1 MSLRSF
7 LLRRIMYTVVLIFVV
22 IMVNWFIFEGIPG
35 QNGAQQLLSSSPRL
49 AANSDVAARLCA
61 QWNCHASRTD
71 QFIAYIHSMLTFQFG
86 VSFENGEPISHLIV
100 QSGRLQNTLV
110 LLGSSTLISILIGV
124 ALGIAAAHKRGS
136 LLDSLAVSG
145 SLTTFALPTFWIGL
159 VLILFL
165 AKDFPL
171 FPGGSV
177 SPLEWTL
184 GPSHVPNILAQ
195 IPIRLQY
202 LFLPALTLT
211 LFTYGGF
218 VLLTRATMM
227 DALSEDYI
235 LTARAKGLSQ
245 RRILFGHAFK
255 NASLPVI
262 TSSALAFGSILSGA
276 IITETVFNWSGLG
289 LWLYQAVITKNYPV
303 MQAMF
308 YLISL
313 TVIAANFIADV
324 LYGVVD
330 PRIRYE

>member
-1 MSLRSF
+1 
-7 LLRRIMYTVVLIFVV
+7 VVLVFVV
-22 IMVNWFIFEGIPG
+22 ILVNWFVFEGIPG
-35 QNGAQQLLSSSPRL
+35 QSGAQQLLSTSPRL
-49 AANSDVAARLCA
+49 SANNDLRERLCA

-71 QFIAYIHSMLTFQFG
+71 QFIAYVRSMLTFQFG
-86 VSFENGEPISHLIV
+86 VSYDNGEPISQLIV
-100 QSGRLQNTLV
+100 QSGRLQNTLL
-110 LLGSSTLISILIGV
+110 LLGSSTIISIMIGV
-124 ALGIAAAHKRGS
+124 VLGIAAAHKRGS
-136 LLDSLAVSG
+136 FLDSFAVSG

-171 FPGGSV
+171 FPGGSIG
-177 SPLEWTL
+177 PLEWTL

-235 LTARAKGLSQ
+235 LTAKAKGLSQ

-262 TSSALAFGSILSGA
+262 TSSALAFGGILSGA
-276 IITETVFNWSGLG
+276 IITETVFNWAGLG
-289 LWLYQAVITKNYPV
+289 LWLYQAVVTKNYPV

-313 TVIAANFIADV
+313 TVIAANFISDI

>member
-1 MSLRSF
+1 
-7 LLRRIMYTVVLIFVV
+7 V
-22 IMVNWFIFEGIPG
+22 IIIVNWFVFEGIPG
-35 QNGAQQLLSSSPRL
+35 PNGAQQLLSSSPKL
-49 AANSDVAARLCA
+49 ASNPAARARLCA
-61 QWNCHASRTD
+61 QWNCNATRLD
-71 QFIAYIHSMLTFQFG
+71 QFVSYVHSMLTFQFG
-86 VSFENGEPISHLIV
+86 ISYQNGQPISQQIV
-100 QSGRLQNTLV
+100 QSGRLQNTL
-110 LLGSSTLISILIGV
+110 LLIGASTLISIIIGIV
-124 ALGIAAAHKRGS
+124 LGIAAASRRGS
-136 LLDSLAVSG
+136 VLDSAAVTG

-159 VLILFL
+159 VLILFFAIGL
-165 AKDFPL
+165 NWFPATSTV
-171 FPGGSV
+171 PGDWS
-177 SPLEWTL
+177 L

-195 IPIRLQY
+195 IPVRLQY

-235 LTARAKGLSQ
+235 LTAKAKGLSQ
-245 RRILFGHAFK
+245 RTILFRHAFK

-262 TSSALAFGSILSGA
+262 TASALAFGGILSGA
-276 IITETVFNWSGLG
+276 IITETVFNWAGLG
-289 LWLYQAVITKNYPV
+289 YWLYQAVISKDFPV

-313 TVIAANFIADV
+313 TVVAANFISDL

>member
-1 MSLRSF
+1 
-7 LLRRIMYTVVLIFVV
+7 
-22 IMVNWFIFEGIPG
+22 
-35 QNGAQQLLSSSPRL
+35 
-49 AANSDVAARLCA
+49 
-61 QWNCHASRTD
+61 
-71 QFIAYIHSMLTFQFG
+71 MLTFQFG
-86 VSFENGEPISHLIV
+86 VSYDNGQPISQLIV
-100 QSGRLQNTLV
+100 QSGRLQNTLL
-110 LLGSSTLISILIGV
+110 LLGSSTIMSIIIGIV
-124 ALGIAAAHKRGS
+124 LGIAAAHRRGS
-136 LLDSLAVSG
+136 FLDSFSVSA

-165 AKDFPL
+165 AKDL
-171 FPGGSV
+171 NWFPGGAV
-177 SPLEWTL
+177 SPLDWTL

-195 IPIRLQY
+195 IPVRLQY

-227 DALSEDYI
+227 DSLSEDYI
-235 LTARAKGLSQ
+235 LTAKAKGLSQ

-262 TSSALAFGSILSGA
+262 TSSALAFGGILGGA

-289 LWLYQAVITKNYPV
+289 QWLYAAVVTKNYPV

-324 LYGVVD
+324 LYGIVD

>member
-1 MSLRSF
+1 M
-7 LLRRIMYTVVLIFVV
+7 VLVFVV
-22 IMVNWFIFEGIPG
+22 IIVNWFIFEGIPG

-71 QFIAYIHSMLTFQFG
+71 QFIAYFHSMLTFQFG
-86 VSFENGEPISHLIV
+86 VSFDNGEPISHLIV
-100 QSGRLQNTLV
+100 QSGRLQNTLL

-136 LLDSLAVSG
+136 LLDSFAVSG

-255 NASLPVI
+255 NPEWSDHNRDSLQLGRSW
-262 TSSALAFGSILSGA
+262 TLALSGCRHKELSSNA
-276 IITETVFNWSGLG
+276 S
-289 LWLYQAVITKNYPV
+289 
-303 MQAMF
+303 
-308 YLISL
+308 
-313 TVIAANFIADV
+313 DV
-324 LYGVVD
+324 LLDLPYRNSREFHRRRPVWSCRSAYTVRVECSTRNRD
-330 PRIRYE
+330 CLPL